1 MAMHAI
7 PTKTDAANEKIF
19 RCDMIAFLPYTIAKK
34 SVFLGLPDWMIL
46 EQVAPA
52 SRNLAPSV
60 MPRVTASLI

>member
-19 RCDMIAFLPYTIAKK
+19 RCDIIAFLSLHDCQKRRIPR
-34 SVFLGLPDWMIL
+34 LPDWMIL

-52 SRNLAPSV
+52 SRNLAASV
-60 MPRVTASLI
+60 TPRVIASLI

>member
-19 RCDMIAFLPYTIAKK
+19 RCDMIAFPSLHDCQKK
-34 SVFLGLPDWMIL
+34 RIPRLPDWMIL

-60 MPRVTASLI
+60 MPRVIASLI

>member
-19 RCDMIAFLPYTIAKK
+19 RCDMIASFLTRLPKK
-34 SVFLGLPDWMIL
+34 RIPRLPDWMIL

-60 MPRVTASLI
+60 MPRVIASLT